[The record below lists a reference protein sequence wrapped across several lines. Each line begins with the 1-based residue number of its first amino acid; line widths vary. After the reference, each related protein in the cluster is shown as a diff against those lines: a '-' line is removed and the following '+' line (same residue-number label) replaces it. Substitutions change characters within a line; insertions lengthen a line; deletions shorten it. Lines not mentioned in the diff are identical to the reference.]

1 MRHAGRVIV
10 GMQAIAQLVN
20 DSVPGQRRAM
30 VGVDGVDGS
39 GKSTFAEAL
48 ARRVKTRPVVLI
60 HLDDFLNPA
69 SIRHRRGRTSPEG
82 FWLDSY
88 DYDAFEAYVL
98 RPLRADG
105 DGRYRTRSYDPA
117 TDTGV
122 RPPLRQAPQDAL
134 VVVEGMFL
142 HRDGVSEAW
151 DFSVFLDVPFH
162 ETARRMAARDGSNPD
177 PEHESMRRY
186 VEGQRIYF
194 ATARPWQRA
203 SLVIENSDPDR
214 PYVVAPETLGPR

>member
-1 MRHAGRVIV
+1 M
-10 GMQAIAQLVN
+10 GMEALARLIN
-20 DSVPGQRRAM
+20 DSVPRRQRAV
-30 VGVDGVDGS
+30 VGIDGVDGS
-39 GKSTFAEAL
+39 GKSSFAEAL
-48 ARRVKTRPVVLI
+48 ARRVTTRPVVLI
-60 HLDDFLNPA
+60 HLDHFLNPA

-88 DYDAFEAYVL
+88 DYDALAAYAL

-105 DGRYRTRSYDPA
+105 DGRYRARSYDLA
-117 TDTGV
+117 TDTAV

-142 HRDGVSEAW
+142 HRDGLTDVW
-151 DFSVFLDVPFH
+151 DYSVFLDVPFH
-162 ETARRMAARDGSNPD
+162 ETVRRMAERDGSNPD

-194 ATARPWQRA
+194 ATARPWERA

-214 PYVVAPETLGPR
+214 PYVIAADSVGPR